1 MFLKRTLV
9 IFMSSLWLLVGCG
22 PQDAAYENGRCISI
36 RVDIPMMY
44 INGQGVPLSESPFMR
59 NNVLFVPYDAIASAF
74 EGTSDYDASTN
85 TVSSAFPQR
94 GTMLRESSV
103 QFVLDSSNIHVDGV
117 EEVPA
122 GLGTDF
128 ANGDITVYKA
138 QQVNGT
144 IYVPIDYFQ
153 RFGVASVWQAA
164 ESDRA
169 TVSNLSERLGA
180 GPFELEENF
189 WSLDD
194 SITSSFSATGILVY
208 DYGGEKREIYTDGH
222 ADILLATSQ
231 DGENGVI
238 KAITLKDGF
247 YKTDRCLQ
255 VGDSEER
262 ALDLY
267 AGNNFNLALTI
278 SISDGIVS
286 EISFESFL

>member
-85 TVSSAFPQR
+85 TVSSTFPQR

-144 IYVPIDYFQ
+144 I
-153 RFGVASVWQAA
+153 
-164 ESDRA
+164 
-169 TVSNLSERLGA
+169 
-180 GPFELEENF
+180 
-189 WSLDD
+189 
-194 SITSSFSATGILVY
+194 
-208 DYGGEKREIYTDGH
+208 
-222 ADILLATSQ
+222 
-231 DGENGVI
+231 
-238 KAITLKDGF
+238 
-247 YKTDRCLQ
+247 
-255 VGDSEER
+255 
-262 ALDLY
+262 
-267 AGNNFNLALTI
+267 
-278 SISDGIVS
+278 
-286 EISFESFL
+286 